1 MNPDFS
7 DRVEQLKDFQSSV
20 WAASQQLAGL
30 AIMDLSANS
39 DQWIKDRIVM
49 AEKILNDAK
58 LKLNQ

>member
-1 MNPDFS
+1 
-7 DRVEQLKDFQSSV
+7 
-20 WAASQQLAGL
+20 
-30 AIMDLSANS
+30 MDLSANS